1 MSLQALKV
9 PKWGLSMEEGAVV
22 EWHVAEGAEVGVG
35 DELLEVETSKIAN
48 AVESP
53 VAGRVVRIVAQPG
66 ETLAVGGLLAVIAQ
80 AGASPDAAEIDAFVA
95 DFQASFVPGGDDE
108 GGSSSGPQT
117 LEIDGARI
125 SYLTAGGGEA
135 TPLVLVHGFG
145 GDANNWLFNLTELAV
160 SRPVFALDL
169 PGHGAS
175 TKAVGEG
182 SVAALAEALLGFLA
196 ALKLP
201 QVHLAGHSLGGA
213 VALEATRRAP
223 ERVASLALLAPA
235 GLGERIN
242 GGYLQGFIAA
252 QSRRDMKPV
261 LAQLFCDQALVS
273 RDMIEDILKYKR
285 LDGVTEALET
295 LSAGIFPAGRQA
307 AALRGVLEDPA
318 RPVLVIWGR
327 EDAIASPADADG
339 LPAHVRVEVLDSVGH
354 MPHMEA
360 AGQVN
365 RLLQE
370 HLG

>member
-22 EWHVAEGAEVGVG
+22 EWHVAEGDEVSPG

-53 VAGRVVRIVAQPG
+53 LAGRVVRIVAQPG
-66 ETLAVGGLLAVIAQ
+66 ETLAVGGLLAVIAES
-80 AGASPDAAEIDAFVA
+80 GSSPDAAEIDAFVA
-95 DFQASFVPGGDDE
+95 DFQASFVPGGDADE
-108 GGSSSGPQT
+108 GASAGPRS
-117 LEIDGARI
+117 IDVGGARI
-125 SYLTAGGGEA
+125 SYLAAGSGEA

-145 GDANNWLFNLTELAV
+145 GDANNWLFNLTELAGT
-160 SRPVFALDL
+160 RPVYALDL

-182 SVAALAEALLGFLA
+182 TLASLAELLLGFLD
-196 ALKLP
+196 ALGIP
-201 QVHLAGHSLGGA
+201 RAHLVGHSMGGG
-213 VALEATRRAP
+213 VVLEATRRAP

-235 GLGERIN
+235 GLGAGIN
-242 GGYLQGFIAA
+242 AGYLQGFIAG

-261 LAQLFCDQALVS
+261 LAQLFCDESLVS
-273 RDMIEDILKYKR
+273 RDMINDILKVKR
-285 LDGVTEALET
+285 LDGVTAALET
-295 LSAGIFPAGRQA
+295 LMAGVFPDGRQA
-307 AALRGVLEDPA
+307 VSLRGVLDDPA
-318 RPVLVIWGR
+318 RPVLVIWGC
-327 EDAIASPADADG
+327 EDAIADPADAHG
-339 LPAHVRVEVLDSVGH
+339 LPAHVRVERLASVGH

-365 RLLQE
+365 RLLQA